1 MHKSLSVLA
10 VFGLCASSATAQT
23 APPPQSPAAVA
34 PQAAPA
40 AGPKM
45 IKKTVC
51 ERVVIEETTGS
62 RLGSA
67 PKKCRT
73 IEVPAP
79 ANGASGRAPAP
90 NGAERG

>member
-1 MHKSLSVLA
+1 
-10 VFGLCASSATAQT
+10 
-23 APPPQSPAAVA
+23 
-34 PQAAPA
+34 
-40 AGPKM
+40 M
-45 IKKTVC
+45 IKKTIC

-79 ANGASGRAPAP
+79 AKAKSNGS
-90 NGAERG
+90 AERG

>member
-1 MHKSLSVLA
+1 
-10 VFGLCASSATAQT
+10 
-23 APPPQSPAAVA
+23 
-34 PQAAPA
+34 
-40 AGPKM
+40 M

-79 ANGASGRAPAP
+79 AAGASGRAPAP